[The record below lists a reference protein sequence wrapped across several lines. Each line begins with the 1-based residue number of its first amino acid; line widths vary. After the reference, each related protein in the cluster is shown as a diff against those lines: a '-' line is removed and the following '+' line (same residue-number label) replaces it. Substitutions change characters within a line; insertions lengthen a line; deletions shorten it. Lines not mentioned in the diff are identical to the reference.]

1 MVKKYVRIMYLR
13 KIWVRG
19 KLLEKYDGKI
29 PDEEVTVVLL
39 LALDREKH

>member
-1 MVKKYVRIMYLR
+1 MYLR
-13 KIWVRG
+13 KIWEEENILG
-19 KLLEKYDGKI
+19 KYDGKI